1 MDPTSIYD
9 DPAELSPDE
18 WRRRQAAAVQVISQ
32 HVSDRH
38 QRLEMLDMLGLLPVA
53 VERVA

>member
-9 DPAELSPDE
+9 DPSELSPEE

-32 HVSDRH
+32 HVTDRD
-38 QRLEMLDMLGLLPVA
+38 QRLEMLEMLGLLPIA